1 MTGPR
6 DCFVSRG
13 ATAAGYHLI
22 TPKNRAVSGLPELA
36 ATVVVKLVTPRRAP
50 AAFAQY
56 LLELAPGGGTATAP
70 AAIDRRLEHA
80 FYGLDGAAVLVAG
93 ATTHVLGPGRFAYL
107 PPGNVVELDN
117 PAGAGQA
124 RVLWFARAY
133 EPVAG
138 LTPPPPCFG
147 DRDGID
153 EPEYSPGL
161 FRTVLFGDDPGND
174 FVLIRMRFEPGV
186 DLAMTE
192 LHEEEHGL
200 YMTAGSGSYLL
211 GADIH
216 DVHAGDFIYMAPY
229 CPQSFVADP
238 VQGAEYLLYKDANR
252 SGFRAGLPQS
262 PGEA

>member
-1 MTGPR
+1 VVTGLP

-13 ATAAGYHLI
+13 AKADAYHLV
-22 TPKNRAVSGLPELA
+22 TPQNRAVSALPELA

-70 AAIDRRLEHA
+70 VAIDGRFEHA
-80 FYGLDGAAVLVAG
+80 LYGLDGAAVLVADG
-93 ATTHVLGPGRFAYL
+93 RTHVLGSGRFAYV
-107 PPGNVVELDN
+107 PPGTGVELDN
-117 PAGAGQA
+117 PAGGEPAS
-124 RVLWFARAY
+124 VLWFKRPY

-138 LTPPPPCFG
+138 LTPPRPCFG
-147 DRDGID
+147 DQDGID

-161 FRTVLFGDDPGND
+161 FRTVLFGDGDPRSD

-200 YMTAGSGSYLL
+200 YMTAGSGTYLL

-216 DVHAGDFIYMAPY
+216 QVHAGDFIYMAPY

-252 SGFRAGLPQS
+252 SGFRPD
-262 PGEA
+262 PP